1 MFGRPAISQ
10 KDKKHIGL
18 KFEKMRIKIDGEYQN
33 KLREKQ
39 TELGNGI
46 HGGSGQNEL
55 ISIKIEKIIKLAEAW
70 SDIYREVCGNPAS
83 EKDVNIIVER
93 VKQVVD
99 AHIKSL
105 ISDVKNNTIIPGGSK
120 QGFQQQLISSGMS
133 IMSSIRT
140 DLRIYVMEN
149 KFTLRK
155 RISRCFTM
163 IKKNFTMNN
172 PWVWISCTIIAL
184 VIVAVILKS
193 CFYINDN
200 KSKSQNIISH
210 NQQGGITAKNVTIN
224 AYLESPSFISKK
236 QKLISNL
243 RQKYPFG
250 FVIFS
255 VDYKNIVI
263 PNNLN
268 FAQDFNIDWVNTKI
282 KQLTNDKI
290 EILMPKIFYKPQ
302 GCTIQEF
309 TMTIPRKVGYKKA
322 FPISFGSQKFKPI
335 FEILEDHSRFL
346 ILVIGFK

>member
-83 EKDVNIIVER
+83 EKDVNIIEER

-163 IKKNFTMNN
+163 IKKNF
-172 PWVWISCTIIAL
+172 
-184 VIVAVILKS
+184 K
-193 CFYINDN
+193 
-200 KSKSQNIISH
+200 
-210 NQQGGITAKNVTIN
+210 
-224 AYLESPSFISKK
+224 
-236 QKLISNL
+236 
-243 RQKYPFG
+243 
-250 FVIFS
+250 
-255 VDYKNIVI
+255 
-263 PNNLN
+263 
-268 FAQDFNIDWVNTKI
+268 
-282 KQLTNDKI
+282 
-290 EILMPKIFYKPQ
+290 
-302 GCTIQEF
+302 
-309 TMTIPRKVGYKKA
+309 
-322 FPISFGSQKFKPI
+322 
-335 FEILEDHSRFL
+335 
-346 ILVIGFK
+346 